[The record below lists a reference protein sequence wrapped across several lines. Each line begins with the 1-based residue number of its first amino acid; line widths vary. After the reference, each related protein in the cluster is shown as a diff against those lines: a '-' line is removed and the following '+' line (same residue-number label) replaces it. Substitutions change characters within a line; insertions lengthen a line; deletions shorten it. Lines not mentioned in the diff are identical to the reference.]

1 MTDARDEV
9 LVVLERAGHSDPG
22 YREAACAGIMDR
34 ASVDGE
40 SVINLDTLLHLART
54 TPPAD
59 SAAGRMI
66 SQRYGHQRER
76 MSA

>member
-1 MTDARDEV
+1 
-9 LVVLERAGHSDPG
+9 
-22 YREAACAGIMDR
+22 MDR
-34 ASVDGE
+34 ASIEGADVT
-40 SVINLDTLLHLART
+40 NLDMLLHLART

-66 SQRYGHQRER
+66 SQRYGQQQER